1 MQPTWQVVLNTSSK
15 VHLQPTVILTIP
27 HTKIYKDVF
36 DERRRI
42 TRFRISPHALMYK
55 ADPSPRTDAEQNSA

>member
-1 MQPTWQVVLNTSSK
+1 MQMTWQVVPIALPN
-15 VHLQPTVILTIP
+15 VILTIP
-27 HTKIYKDVF
+27 HTKNKDVF

-55 ADPSPRTDAEQNSA
+55 ADPSPRTDAEQFSMTFIDR

>member
-1 MQPTWQVVLNTSSK
+1 MQMTWQVVPIALPN
-15 VHLQPTVILTIP
+15 VILTIP

-42 TRFRISPHALMYK
+42 TCFRISPRVLMYI
-55 ADPSPRTDAEQNSA
+55 ADTSPRTDAEQNLA

>member
-1 MQPTWQVVLNTSSK
+1 MQMTWQVVSIALPN
-15 VHLQPTVILTIP
+15 VILTIP

-42 TRFRISPHALMYK
+42 TRFRISPRVLTNI
-55 ADPSPRTDAEQNSA
+55 ADPFPRTDAEQNSA

>member
-1 MQPTWQVVLNTSSK
+1 MAGCAYRFTQCHPDHTSYK
-15 VHLQPTVILTIP
+15 
-27 HTKIYKDVF
+27 KYKDVF

-55 ADPSPRTDAEQNSA
+55 ANISPRTDAELNSA